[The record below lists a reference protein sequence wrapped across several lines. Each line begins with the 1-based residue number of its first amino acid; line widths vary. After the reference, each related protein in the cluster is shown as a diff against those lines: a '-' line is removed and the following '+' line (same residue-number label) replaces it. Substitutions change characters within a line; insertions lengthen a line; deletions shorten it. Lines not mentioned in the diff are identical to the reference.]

1 MAADEWEETVEHDDD
16 GPTDLPHVWAISLAD
31 LCMLLMSFFI
41 FLFALSSTQPSGV
54 SDTLESVRKRL
65 QVGSGTGPG
74 KLNSPSRNE
83 GQDSLLEQS
92 RQREAMIRKQRQAFD
107 ELRVFMEG
115 KGDKNFK
122 ASLAGPRM
130 TLSMPTDG
138 MYTSGEVQLTEAG
151 RQSLLTLKE
160 FLIRHGNERV
170 NIRGFTDDAPPAK
183 DSRFRDNWELS
194 SIRAVSALRFLVA
207 QGVPANRLTA
217 TGLADLEPVFP
228 NTGEDNRARNR
239 RLDFVLEVW
248 EEG

>member
-1 MAADEWEETVEHDDD
+1 MADDEWEDDIFADED
-16 GPTDLPHVWAISLAD
+16 GPTELPHVWAMSLAD

-41 FLFALSSTQPSGV
+41 FLFALSTTQPSGV

-65 QVGSGTGPG
+65 QVQNGAGVGGGRPATS
-74 KLNSPSRNE
+74 SQ

-92 RQREAMIRKQRQAFD
+92 RQREAMIRKQRQAYD

-122 ASLAGPRM
+122 ASLAGPKL
-130 TLSMPTDG
+130 TLSIPTDG
-138 MYTSGEVQLTEAG
+138 MYAGGEVQLTEAG

-160 FLIRHGNERV
+160 FLVRHGNERV
-170 NIRGFTDDAPPAK
+170 NIRGFTDDIPPAK

-194 SIRAVSALRFLVA
+194 SLRAVTALRFLVS

-228 NTGEDNRARNR
+228 NTGDENRARNR

-248 EEG
+248 EDG